1 RSGIDF
7 HVYAESASKMQ
18 VRIGNETSAHTLVP
32 NAWQVIRSSPK
43 ESVIEAQWM
52 VNNAGSDVRDDGA
65 VTDRGFGHTD
75 DGAFDVADEP
85 TALCGC
91 AMLIRRSVLHDNEP
105 LFAAKFFAYFE
116 DTDLS
121 LRIRRKGYRLAY
133 CPKSVVYHRHAS
145 TSAENSAF

>member
-1 RSGIDF
+1 
-7 HVYAESASKMQ
+7 
-18 VRIGNETSAHTLVP
+18 
-32 NAWQVIRSSPK
+32 SPK

-145 TSAENSAF
+145 TSAENSAFFRYYVNRNRILFYALHFPESFWRPQAAKSRLE